1 MTKGDLM
8 TDLGDRRVRRTRRL
22 LSEALVALILERGYD
37 RITVG
42 DVLTRA
48 DVGRSTFYSHFRDK
62 DDLLMACFD
71 ELRQSLHT
79 DVEAFAAGRAPA
91 DTAGPV
97 LVLFEHAYQHR
108 TVYQALCGRHS
119 GETVLSH
126 LHGIYAELLR
136 THLPARVRGP
146 MPIDV
151 VVEFLAGSAIA
162 LFRWWLDAD
171 MPHPPR
177 TMAGFYQRLTESASN
192 VALRG
197 HARIP
202 AA

>member
-1 MTKGDLM
+1 M
-8 TDLGDRRVRRTRRL
+8 TDPGDRRVRRTRRL

-42 DVLTRA
+42 DVLERA

-71 ELRQSLHT
+71 ELRQSLRA
-79 DVEAFAAGRAPA
+79 DVEAFAAGTTPPDA
-91 DTAGPV
+91 AGPV
-97 LVLFEHAYQHR
+97 LVLFEHAHQNR
-108 TVYQALCGRHS
+108 TVYQALCGRRS
-119 GETVLSH
+119 GETVLAH
-126 LHGIYAELLR
+126 LHGVYAELLR
-136 THLPARVRGP
+136 THLPARVKGP
-146 MPIDV
+146 MPIEV

-177 TMAGFYQRLTESASN
+177 TMAGFYRRLTESASN
-192 VALRG
+192 VALTS
-197 HARIP
+197 
-202 AA
+202 